1 MVGPDQFRP
10 TLTTEETAKLRAVA
24 DPLASGEAT
33 LMELEELGAD
43 VAADLEA
50 VRRQRAL
57 ADGLLERFSAK
68 RPRARRV
75 RQKPQGD

>member
-10 TLTTEETAKLRAVA
+10 TLTPDETQKLRSIQ
-24 DPLASGEAT
+24 DPLASAEAT
-33 LMELEELGAD
+33 LLELEEIGAD

-50 VRRQRAL
+50 VRRQRQL

-68 RPRARRV
+68 RPRARKRG
-75 RQKPQGD
+75 QGPQGS